1 MEDVPVATRVLL
13 RDGPSALKR
22 LYPAQQRDRSCFHAM
37 EAVNADGHVWDVFV
51 NWPDNRTGEKKPVR
65 PVMVAIQDLYSG
77 KILAWRIGRRET
89 TELVLLVFADLF
101 KEYGIPEHAW
111 FDNGR
116 AFRGKRLVGP
126 APAGGEASEWTGHN
140 RRHIGHEQTENKKPK
155 DNQPEIGGHRIP
167 TRQKAALW
175 DGDIRREDMKGGKAP
190 LDEGHGSGSPLYG
203 PNSSAPDG
211 SQPDVPKSGQSG
223 HDQNPPHQTGIL
235 PLLGVR
241 VHRTLPYSGQS
252 KPIER
257 AFRDFCDAIAKHP
270 LLAGAYTGNSPGNQP
285 ANYGSRAVSLEL
297 FRSVVAEGIREHN
310 ARPGRRTG
318 VCGGTLSFDQAFDTS
333 YHTVSIRKATAEQRA
348 LCLPSVR
355 IRLDSTDG
363 SLRGSFLPATAAL
376 TPALSANP
384 ACDDTGSGTCDG
396 SRRYWPKRYWAAE
409 LLDHRGR
416 YVTVRFDP
424 DHPESVRVY
433 GADGCFLCTA
443 GLLKPAGFNDAK
455 AAGAHA
461 RARQAFME
469 GNGAQALL

>member
-1 MEDVPVATRVLL
+1 M
-13 RDGPSALKR
+13 
-22 LYPAQQRDRSCFHAM
+22 
-37 EAVNADGHVWDVFV
+37 
-51 NWPDNRTGEKKPVR
+51 
-65 PVMVAIQDLYSG
+65 
-77 KILAWRIGRRET
+77 
-89 TELVLLVFADLF
+89 
-101 KEYGIPEHAW
+101 
-111 FDNGR
+111 
-116 AFRGKRLVGP
+116 
-126 APAGGEASEWTGHN
+126 
-140 RRHIGHEQTENKKPK
+140 
-155 DNQPEIGGHRIP
+155 
-167 TRQKAALW
+167 
-175 DGDIRREDMKGGKAP
+175 
-190 LDEGHGSGSPLYG
+190 
-203 PNSSAPDG
+203 
-211 SQPDVPKSGQSG
+211 
-223 HDQNPPHQTGIL
+223 
-235 PLLGVR
+235 
-241 VHRTLPYSGQS
+241 HRTLPYSGQS

-469 GNGAQALL
+469 DTEKHAGG